1 MTTTATL
8 GAGRRIVNGARVHAA
23 NPFTTLGLP
32 WLVLAAVFA
41 LTYAI
46 WRIIAW
52 AAGADAGFEGDGF
65 RYAGGVTWIIFYM
78 IAVAAQ
84 AMNQTFRFAVGLSQT
99 RRDYALGTAAYFVMM
114 ALIYGAG
121 ITVLAAIER
130 ATGGWGIGG
139 AFFAPAFLYDVPL
152 WVVTWSFVG
161 LMLLML
167 FFGAVAGAVFLR
179 WRATGLVTLL
189 LGLAAVIVG
198 GVFLVTWAGAWGAVG
213 GLLGGTPIAA
223 LVAWTIPFTVV
234 FAGLAYLLLRR
245 APVRG

>member
-1 MTTTATL
+1 MTAI
-8 GAGRRIVNGARVHAA
+8 APVAPGRRILNGARVHAA

-32 WLVLAAVFA
+32 WLILAAVFA

-52 AAGADAGFEGDGF
+52 AASSGGGLDDDAF
-65 RYAGGVTWIIFYM
+65 RYAGGVSWIIFYM

-99 RRDYALGTAAYFVMM
+99 RRDYFLGTAAYFGGM

-121 ITVLAAIER
+121 ITVLAAVER
-130 ATGGWGIGG
+130 ATGGWGMGG
-139 AFFAPAFLYDVPL
+139 AFFAPAFLYDAPL
-152 WVVTWSFVG
+152 WVVMWSFVG

-167 FFGAVAGAVFLR
+167 FFGAVAGAIFLR

-189 LGLAAVIVG
+189 LALAAAIVG
-198 GVFLVTWAGAWGAVG
+198 AVFLITWADAWGTVG
-213 GLLGGTPIAA
+213 ELLGGTSVAA
-223 LVAWTIPFTVV
+223 LVAWTLPVT
-234 FAGLAYLLLRR
+234 ALLGGLAFLLLRR
-245 APVRG
+245 AAVRA